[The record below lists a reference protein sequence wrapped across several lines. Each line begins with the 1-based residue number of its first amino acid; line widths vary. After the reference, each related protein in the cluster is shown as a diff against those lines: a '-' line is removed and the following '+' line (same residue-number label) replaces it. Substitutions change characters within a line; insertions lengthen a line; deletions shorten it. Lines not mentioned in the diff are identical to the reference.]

1 MTKFRLRIENKN
13 GRILAEKAG
22 DGAVHL
28 VYEHAYEE
36 GDVII
41 LEMEGENRLV
51 HFQPED
57 TLGPSLCYITGTVTY
72 QIPFG
77 EKKRVYSPKA
87 FSGEKHYICAREAEE
102 GEGKEYRNLALNT
115 ADQHVFS
122 NCYPH
127 ASANVETRGESVFEA
142 KNAIDGVKENHS
154 HGDWPY
160 ASWGI
165 NRDPNAQMKL
175 EFGRKVRV
183 DALKIYLRADFPH
196 DSYWTEGTV
205 TFSDGTTEVLR
216 FTKTDRGQKFSIR
229 EREIEW
235 LTFGKLK
242 KAEDESPF
250 PALTQLEVY
259 GRDA

>member
-1 MTKFRLRIENKN
+1 MAGLRIRIENRN
-13 GRILAEKAG
+13 GKILEETSG

-36 GDVII
+36 GDTI
-41 LEMEGENRLV
+41 LLETEEKGKLV
-51 HFQPED
+51 HFQPDD
-57 TLGPSLCYITGTVTY
+57 TLRSSLCYITGTVNY

-77 EKKRVYSPKA
+77 EKKRVFSPKA
-87 FSGEKHYICAREAEE
+87 FSGEKHYICVREAEE
-102 GEGKEYRNLALNT
+102 GEEKEYRNLALNA
-115 ADQHVFS
+115 ADQHLCS

-142 KNAIDGVKENHS
+142 KNAIDGMKENHS

-205 TFSDGTTEVLR
+205 TFSDGSKEVLH
-216 FTKTDRGQKFSIR
+216 FEKTDRGQKFSIR

-235 LTFGKLK
+235 LTFGELK

-250 PALTQLEVY
+250 PALTQIEVY
-259 GRDA
+259 GKDA